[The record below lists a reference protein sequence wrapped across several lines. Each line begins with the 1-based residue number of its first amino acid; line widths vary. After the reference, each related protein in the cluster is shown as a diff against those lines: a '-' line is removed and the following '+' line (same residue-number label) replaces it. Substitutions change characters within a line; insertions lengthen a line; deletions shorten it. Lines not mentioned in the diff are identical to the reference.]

1 VIKTDLPETEM
12 PPGLREKLAALVRAY
27 KACMEKE
34 SRLHVRREMATKP
47 LRSASAEIFH
57 RYNARIERVHE
68 RRKAIS
74 AEFLELWAKQIPDAK
89 QVVLPGSVITKRR
102 DVRVEVHDKR
112 EVIKALDRLD
122 RLDLVDHVIDE
133 KGLRKLARDG
143 ALAVGDLIERAVD
156 RAALLADDVCVAVS
170 PER

>member
-1 VIKTDLPETEM
+1 MIKTDLPETEM
-12 PPGLREKLAALVRAY
+12 SPELREKLAALVQAY
-27 KACMEKE
+27 KACVEKE

-74 AEFLELWAKQIPDAK
+74 AEFLDLWARHVRDAS
-89 QVVLPGSVITKRR
+89 QVVLPAAVVTRRR
-102 DVRVEVHDKR
+102 DVRVKVLKKR
-112 EVIKALDRLD
+112 QVIAALDKLD

-133 KGLRKLARDG
+133 KGLRRLARQGKLACLPEG
-143 ALAVGDLIERAVD
+143 AVKIREDVSIQVYRKGDA
-156 RAALLADDVCVAVS
+156 
-170 PER
+170 